1 MSQGMAI
8 VLVILASI
16 FVIALGLHAYKQLM
30 QRRLQRMVEN
40 EYNAAMT
47 LWNYGRLVK
56 HQLDETVRQR
66 AGVIDFYKI
75 TVPHSP
81 GYRVALELSGYR
93 FRVFAVPER
102 YHRTGRLSFYL
113 DNEVTVRASDRA
125 GEPAGELDPEYEGE
139 TTAA

>member
-1 MSQGMAI
+1 MAI

-40 EYNAAMT
+40 EYNAAVT

-56 HQLDETVRQR
+56 SQLDETVQQR
-66 AGVIDFYKI
+66 VGVIDFYKI

-81 GYRVALELSGYR
+81 GYRVALELSSYR
-93 FRVFAVPER
+93 FRVYAVPER

-125 GEPAGELDPEYEGE
+125 GERAGEQDPEYEGE

>member
-1 MSQGMAI
+1 MAI

-16 FVIALGLHAYKQLM
+16 FVIALGLHAYKQLL

-40 EYNAAMT
+40 EYNVAVT

-56 HQLDETVRQR
+56 NQLDETVRQR

-81 GYRVALELSGYR
+81 GYRVVLELSGYR
-93 FRVFAVPER
+93 FRVYAVPEK

-113 DNEVTVRASDRA
+113 DNEVTVRASDHA
-125 GEPAGELDPEYEGE
+125 GEPAGEQDPEYEGE